1 MYYNAGIVAVKSE
14 AVILA
19 PEVNPTIASYSVS
32 AVKIYDTA
40 VALVA
45 FVRQNIIYALKTS
58 LRTVTLVL

>member
-32 AVKIYDTA
+32 AVKMYDTA
-40 VALVA
+40 VA
-45 FVRQNIIYALKTS
+45 
-58 LRTVTLVL
+58 